1 MARSLNFNK
10 KARKEENRMP
20 IIQVKRGSKAN
31 VPTLLTG
38 EFGLATDTG
47 ELFIGG
53 ASNNLEIPVLDGN
66 GDIQQDQIPQ
76 IAASY
81 ISSGTFAGQV
91 VANASATGTIS
102 TAQVRNIYAGTS
114 DMTSGTTSLTSGTIY
129 FVYE

>member
-1 MARSLNFNK
+1 
-10 KARKEENRMP
+10 MP

-76 IAASY
+76 ITANY
-81 ISSGTFAGQV
+81 IGGGTFAGQV
-91 VANASATGTIS
+91 VANSSGQTYS
-102 TAQVRNIYAGTS
+102 TYCLRNTRLSSTEITPTVNGQICWTYN
-114 DMTSGTTSLTSGTIY
+114 
-129 FVYE
+129 

>member
-20 IIQVKRGSKAN
+20 IIQVKRGSKAT

-91 VANASATGTIS
+91 VANSSGQTYNTYCLRNTRLAS
-102 TAQVRNIYAGTS
+102 S
-114 DMTSGTTSLTSGTIY
+114 DTTPTVNGQICWTYS
-129 FVYE
+129 